1 MAAAAGRKGV
11 WDGRQRTIGS
21 LVMRV
26 INDRIYEGRN
36 GSLTRFVCECGDLS
50 CWETVSI
57 SAEEYT
63 AFRAEHEGAPL
74 LAPRHTITRL

>member
-1 MAAAAGRKGV
+1 MGAKEQSARL
-11 WDGRQRTIGS
+11 S
-21 LVMRV
+21 MRV

-63 AFRAEHEGAPL
+63 AFRAEHKGAPL
-74 LAPRHTITRL
+74 LAPRHAITRR

>member
-1 MAAAAGRKGV
+1 MGAKEQSARL
-11 WDGRQRTIGS
+11 S
-21 LVMRV
+21 MRV
-26 INDRIYEGRN
+26 TRIYEGRN